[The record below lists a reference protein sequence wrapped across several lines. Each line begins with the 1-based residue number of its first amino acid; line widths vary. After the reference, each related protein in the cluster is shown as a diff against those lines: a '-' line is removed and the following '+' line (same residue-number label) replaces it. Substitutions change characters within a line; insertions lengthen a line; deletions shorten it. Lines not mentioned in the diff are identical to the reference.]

1 MSLTP
6 SGTYARIIDAAIKLF
21 DEQGIRGTT
30 VDEIAKQA
38 GVTKRTVYYHF
49 RSKDD
54 LLARALSD
62 QATTERRAIDL
73 AFQASRDELESTIM
87 RLFDEVAQYA
97 ADPRWKGCAFI
108 RASVELAGMPGHP
121 AVHAARNHRKYVE
134 RTLCRELS
142 EIHAVEPESLA
153 RRLAILLDGAIT
165 SSVVHHDPKYAVEAG
180 RLAVSLVASARQSG
194 SFGIKHLDAPTAGA
208 LRCHTSKRLRRTA
221 NASNSSDQECST
233 TT

>member
-1 MSLTP
+1 MRFDTGGRLRLSLTP
-6 SGTYARIIDAAIKLF
+6 TGTYARILDAAIKLF

-30 VDEIAKQA
+30 VDEIAKEA

-54 LLARALSD
+54 LLARALTD
-62 QATTERRAIDL
+62 QGTTERRAIDL
-73 AFQASRDELESTIM
+73 VFKESRDELESNIM
-87 RLFDEVAQYA
+87 RLFGEIARYA

-134 RTLCRELS
+134 RTLCRELT

-165 SSVVHHDPKYAVEAG
+165 YSVVHHDPKYAVEAG
-180 RLAVSLVASARQSG
+180 RLAVSLVAAARRTG
-194 SFGIKHLDAPTAGA
+194 RFGMEQMEATTPCVLSSHASKHLG
-208 LRCHTSKRLRRTA
+208 RTA
-221 NASNSSDQECST
+221 NS
-233 TT
+233 